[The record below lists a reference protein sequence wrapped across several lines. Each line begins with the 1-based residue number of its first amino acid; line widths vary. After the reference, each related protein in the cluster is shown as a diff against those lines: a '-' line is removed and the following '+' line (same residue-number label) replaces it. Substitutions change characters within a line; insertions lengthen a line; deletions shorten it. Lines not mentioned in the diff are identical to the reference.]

1 MKDKIVYIITV
12 ILSII
17 YIVVGNKIA
26 SENLTIFD
34 QTAQQNVKKAVVTK
48 IVDKVNTA
56 EDIQIEGLETFENWS
71 ITFEAEITNGDEKG
85 QIVSAYQNINSM
97 MPSDLK
103 EVEVGDK
110 VIILEETLD
119 DAIAEWTLLE
129 YNRSDALVVLGI
141 IFLIIILVF
150 GRIKGFNTILSLVFT
165 VLSIFIV
172 FIPAIL
178 SGKNIYIWS
187 IITCVFITVMTLL
200 IVNGANKKSLAAG
213 IGCLGGVIVA
223 GILTVIMDN
232 IIKLTGYVDEN
243 SVYLVYLNEEN
254 PIDLKAI
261 IFSSIIIGAIGAI
274 MDVAVDISVALKEI
288 ADKVK
293 DSSFHSIVKS
303 GFTIGR
309 DILGTMSTTLILAY
323 IGSSLSV
330 VLLLV
335 AYNSSL
341 TYLFNR
347 EMIVVEIL
355 QALVGS
361 LGILFTI
368 PLTSIICGIL
378 YTRNKD

>member
-141 IFLIIILVF
+141 IFLIIILIF
-150 GRIKGFNTILSLVFT
+150 GRIKGFNRILSLVFT

-172 FIPAIL
+172 SIPAIL

-213 IGCLGGVIVA
+213 IG
-223 GILTVIMDN
+223 
-232 IIKLTGYVDEN
+232 
-243 SVYLVYLNEEN
+243 
-254 PIDLKAI
+254 
-261 IFSSIIIGAIGAI
+261 
-274 MDVAVDISVALKEI
+274 
-288 ADKVK
+288 
-293 DSSFHSIVKS
+293 
-303 GFTIGR
+303 
-309 DILGTMSTTLILAY
+309 
-323 IGSSLSV
+323 
-330 VLLLV
+330 
-335 AYNSSL
+335 
-341 TYLFNR
+341 
-347 EMIVVEIL
+347 
-355 QALVGS
+355 
-361 LGILFTI
+361 
-368 PLTSIICGIL
+368 
-378 YTRNKD
+378 

>member
-34 QTAQQNVKKAVVTK
+34 QNAQQNVKKAVVTK

-56 EDIQIEGLETFENWS
+56 EDIQIEGMETFENWS

-141 IFLIIILVF
+141 IFLVIIILF

-187 IITCVFITVMTLL
+187 IVTCVFITVMTLL

-213 IGCLGGVIVA
+213 IGCLGGVVVA

-368 PLTSIICGIL
+368 PLTSIICAVL
-378 YTRNKD
+378 YTRNRD

>member
-1 MKDKIVYIITV
+1 
-12 ILSII
+12 
-17 YIVVGNKIA
+17 
-26 SENLTIFD
+26 
-34 QTAQQNVKKAVVTK
+34 
-48 IVDKVNTA
+48 
-56 EDIQIEGLETFENWS
+56 
-71 ITFEAEITNGDEKG
+71 
-85 QIVSAYQNINSM
+85 
-97 MPSDLK
+97 
-103 EVEVGDK
+103 
-110 VIILEETLD
+110 
-119 DAIAEWTLLE
+119 
-129 YNRSDALVVLGI
+129 
-141 IFLIIILVF
+141 
-150 GRIKGFNTILSLVFT
+150 
-165 VLSIFIV
+165 
-172 FIPAIL
+172 
-178 SGKNIYIWS
+178 
-187 IITCVFITVMTLL
+187 
-200 IVNGANKKSLAAG
+200 
-213 IGCLGGVIVA
+213 
-223 GILTVIMDN
+223 MDN

-303 GFTIGR
+303 GLTIGR